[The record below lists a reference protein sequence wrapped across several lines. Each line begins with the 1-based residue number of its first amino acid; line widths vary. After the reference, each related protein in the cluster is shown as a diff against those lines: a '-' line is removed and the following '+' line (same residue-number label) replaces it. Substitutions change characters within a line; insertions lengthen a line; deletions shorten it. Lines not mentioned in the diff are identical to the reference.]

1 MSGILAQ
8 WVHSAMYLLRIR
20 WNLLLAVTY
29 TTLTPAYSRLM
40 AETVLADDT
49 RDCLYTE
56 RNDSVIGPL
65 PTEGYRIFDA
75 RPECEFPDF
84 VSRSIFIVVGSQ
96 ADDDVAQAGDTQ
108 VLYTSFPAP
117 SSDNNVS
124 KLLTTTARLAVRHW
138 SLLMLVFVPFG
149 LAAPYIGADDS
160 VVFVL
165 NCLAIIPLADVLC
178 QATDSVA
185 SYMGETTG
193 ALVNVTMGNLTE
205 LVIFM

>member
-1 MSGILAQ
+1 
-8 WVHSAMYLLRIR
+8 
-20 WNLLLAVTY
+20 
-29 TTLTPAYSRLM
+29 M
-40 AETVLADDT
+40 AEAVLTIEASNDGSLVAEP

-65 PTEGYRIFDA
+65 PTEGYRVFDA
-75 RPECEFPDF
+75 RPECELPAAF
-84 VSRSIFIVVGSQ
+84 VSRSIFIAVVGSQ
-96 ADDDVAQAGDTQ
+96 ADDTFAQARDTPQ
-108 VLYTSFPAP
+108 DLYTSFPTP
-117 SSDNNVS
+117 SSANSNTPRS
-124 KLLTTTARLAVRHW
+124 FKLLVTTARFAVRYW
-138 SLLMLVFVPFG
+138 SRLMLVFVPFG
-149 LAAPYIGADDS
+149 LAAPYIGSDDS
-160 VVFVL
+160 AVFVL